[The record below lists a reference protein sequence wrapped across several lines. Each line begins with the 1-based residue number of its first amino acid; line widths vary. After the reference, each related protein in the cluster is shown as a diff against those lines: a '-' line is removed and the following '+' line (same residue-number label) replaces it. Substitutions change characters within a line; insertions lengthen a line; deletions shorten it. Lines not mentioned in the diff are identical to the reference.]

1 MKTLFT
7 LLAFTFIQISAIAQ
21 HACGSSEY
29 SRAMAQANP
38 TAWASIQQ
46 AENNVNAILQAQKT
60 GVLRDTTANE
70 LITIPVVIH
79 VLYNNASQ
87 NISDA
92 QIKSQL
98 EALNNDFA
106 NLNADKSNRPGA
118 FKNDAAD
125 MRIKFCL
132 AQVDPQNARTTGII
146 RKYTTVSQFNA
157 DDAMKIASRG
167 GSTAW
172 NTKKYLNIWVCPMN
186 VRTLGYATSPGSA
199 VELDGVVIGFD
210 VFGTTGTLRA
220 PFNKGRTA
228 THEVGH
234 WMGLKHL
241 WGDTDCGDDG
251 IDDTPRQKSY
261 NFGCPSFP
269 RVTTCSETANGDMFM
284 NFMDF
289 TDDACMNMFTKG
301 QKQKMRAFF
310 AQNGARNGFLTA
322 FGCDSNL
329 VQGSTIPTVVPAV
342 DTPAVVT
349 PKNVVKIYPNPVIN
363 QLTVDSKNANATTPQ
378 TVKIFDVTGNC
389 VFTSVLTQTTTNLSV
404 SQLKAGIYI
413 IRVIDGKEATAN
425 KFIKK

>member
-1 MKTLFT
+1 
-7 LLAFTFIQISAIAQ
+7 
-21 HACGSSEY
+21 
-29 SRAMAQANP
+29 
-38 TAWASIQQ
+38 
-46 AENNVNAILQAQKT
+46 
-60 GVLRDTTANE
+60 
-70 LITIPVVIH
+70 
-79 VLYNNASQ
+79 
-87 NISDA
+87 
-92 QIKSQL
+92 
-98 EALNNDFA
+98 
-106 NLNADKSNRPGA
+106 
-118 FKNDAAD
+118 
-125 MRIKFCL
+125 
-132 AQVDPQNARTTGII
+132 
-146 RKYTTVSQFNA
+146 
-157 DDAMKIASRG
+157 
-167 GSTAW
+167 
-172 NTKKYLNIWVCPMN
+172 
-186 VRTLGYATSPGSA
+186 
-199 VELDGVVIGFD
+199 
-210 VFGTTGTLRA
+210 
-220 PFNKGRTA
+220 
-228 THEVGH
+228 
-234 WMGLKHL
+234 MGLKHL

-329 VQGSTIPTVVPAV
+329 VQGSTIPTVVPVV